1 MTDIEDVAGESLRL
15 SPLLYFKLLCKQ
27 CHLQFLVKLR
37 NILYITVREVFFSKK
52 FLNSYLG
59 SCLHNY

>member
-1 MTDIEDVAGESLRL
+1 MTDIEDIAGESLRL

-37 NILYITVREVFFSKK
+37 NILYITVREVFFSKI
-52 FLNSYLG
+52 S
-59 SCLHNY
+59 SIRI